1 MIFIYPAS
9 VSETCDKRIVPAVAK
24 CIERFFLTQIADAMS
39 DNVIPLSRKY
49 KGTNY
54 GPILMECVNNYN
66 KSQMLTEQKI
76 LSESTA
82 NENDFRARFR
92 NAMDTARRADNIR
105 DWNAA
110 AQAYRDVLTDL
121 NHASVGTDPGDDLTP
136 EEARFLNRI
145 ADTDFREINRRGDT
159 LERNRREDDRLNHER
174 QVEQTQRNR
183 DKIRLGHERH
193 RDYRDRI
200 RLGFD
205 RNKDSRDATRLDLE
219 RARDARDEERLGLE
233 KEKNTREWQRERRA
247 DELERKKDAREIERN
262 ARDFEEYAD
271 RRAGSGSGHFM
282 PLDSKIDITPTTTT
296 VWAPIMYNGGPLNGR
311 LKEVELS
318 ISVKVIPT
326 IIKNFKVLEKDMLDD
341 AFTKKSEAFFKSRG
355 RNIARHV
362 YNVLKRLPFGM
373 GDVVWKHGMRAVN
386 GDDVERES
394 RKDIIYNTHG
404 FVNASAFHKSSNSP
418 NNYNYTSNIVIFNK
432 DDLTDPD
439 DANIFQNR
447 TAMVKLFKLGWSTFC
462 MLDPVEEMMYFISSL
477 DGGYMHPIP
486 YRYIMESYGSR
497 AYYGTEEK
505 LKDSAKPFMI
515 KRGNFSNFAKTFYK
529 KRK

>member
-24 CIERFFLTQIADAMS
+24 CIERFFLTQIADAMA

-49 KGTNY
+49 KGNNY

-66 KSQMLTEQKI
+66 KKQLLTENKI
-76 LSESTA
+76 LLE
-82 NENDFRARFR
+82 
-92 NAMDTARRADNIR
+92 
-105 DWNAA
+105 
-110 AQAYRDVLTDL
+110 
-121 NHASVGTDPGDDLTP
+121 DD
-136 EEARFLNRI
+136 AGRQ
-145 ADTDFREINRRGDT
+145 
-159 LERNRREDDRLNHER
+159 RREDRIVDLMDRVAHSGNIDDVRDAIDELNRLDLQYARDAAISSSDLTSDEYRELRGYITNYIRQLQTRYHELER
-174 QVEQTQRNR
+174 QEREDRRNR
-183 DKIRLGHERH
+183 ETLDPRAERDEAREDEKLRLAQEKDRREWQKER
-193 RDYRDRI
+193 RDDELSRR
-200 RLGFD
+200 
-205 RNKDSRDATRLDLE
+205 KDSRE
-219 RARDARDEERLGLE
+219 M
-233 KEKNTREWQRERRA
+233 
-247 DELERKKDAREIERN
+247 ERN

-271 RRAGSGSGHFM
+271 RRAGSGAGHFM

-296 VWAPIMYNGGPLNGR
+296 VTAPIMYNGGPLNGR
-311 LKEVELS
+311 MKEVELN

-341 AFTKKSEAFFKSRG
+341 AFTKKSEMFFKTRG
-355 RNIARHV
+355 RNIARNV

-373 GDVVWKHGMRAVN
+373 GDAIWRAGMMTAN

-394 RKDIIYNTHG
+394 RKDIIYNTQG

-515 KRGNFSNFAKTFYK
+515 KRGNFSNFAKVFYK

>member
-24 CIERFFLTQIADAMS
+24 CIERFFLTQIADAMA

-49 KGTNY
+49 KGNNY

-66 KSQMLTEQKI
+66 KKQLLTEHKI
-76 LSESTA
+76 LLEDARSTA
-82 NENDFRARFR
+82 SFTYDISYAMRQAHSNDPAVLQGIIDQLSDILY
-92 NAMDTARRADNIR
+92 NIDNYADGDPTDPDSLTGQEKDRLIR
-105 DWNAA
+105 DAERC
-110 AQAYRDVLTDL
+110 RDRVQNRLEQIERQEREDRRNRETL
-121 NHASVGTDPGDDLTP
+121 DPRSERD
-136 EEARFLNRI
+136 EAREDEKLRL
-145 ADTDFREINRRGDT
+145 AQEKDKREWQKERRDDE
-159 LERNRREDDRLNHER
+159 LSRR
-174 QVEQTQRNR
+174 
-183 DKIRLGHERH
+183 
-193 RDYRDRI
+193 
-200 RLGFD
+200 
-205 RNKDSRDATRLDLE
+205 KDSRE
-219 RARDARDEERLGLE
+219 M
-233 KEKNTREWQRERRA
+233 
-247 DELERKKDAREIERN
+247 ERN

-271 RRAGSGSGHFM
+271 RRAGSGAGHFM

-296 VWAPIMYNGGPLNGR
+296 VTAPIMYNGGPLNGR
-311 LKEVELS
+311 MKEVELN

-326 IIKNFKVLEKDMLDD
+326 IIKNFKILETDMLND
-341 AFTKKSEAFFKSRG
+341 AFTKKSEAYFKSRG

-362 YNVLKRLPFGM
+362 YNILKRLPFGM
-373 GDVVWKHGMRAVN
+373 GDVVWKHGMMAVN

-394 RKDIIYNTHG
+394 RKDIIYNTQG

-505 LKDSAKPFMI
+505 LKDSAKPFLI
-515 KRGNFSNFAKTFYK
+515 RRGNFSNFAKVFSK

>member
-24 CIERFFLTQIADAMS
+24 CIERFFLTQIADAMA

-49 KGTNY
+49 KGNNY

-66 KSQMLTEQKI
+66 KKQLLTEHKI
-76 LSESTA
+76 LLEDDAGFQRRDDRIIDLMNRVAHSRNIDDVEDAIDELNTLDQQYARDAATST
-82 NENDFRARFR
+82 
-92 NAMDTARRADNIR
+92 
-105 DWNAA
+105 
-110 AQAYRDVLTDL
+110 
-121 NHASVGTDPGDDLTP
+121 SDLTGDEYRELRGHINNYIRQLQTRYHELERQEREDRRNRETLDP
-136 EEARFLNRI
+136 RAERDEAREDEKLRL
-145 ADTDFREINRRGDT
+145 AQEKD
-159 LERNRREDDRLNHER
+159 RREWQKERRDDELSRR
-174 QVEQTQRNR
+174 
-183 DKIRLGHERH
+183 
-193 RDYRDRI
+193 
-200 RLGFD
+200 
-205 RNKDSRDATRLDLE
+205 KDSRDM
-219 RARDARDEERLGLE
+219 
-233 KEKNTREWQRERRA
+233 
-247 DELERKKDAREIERN
+247 ERN

-271 RRAGSGSGHFM
+271 RRAGSGAGHFM

-296 VWAPIMYNGGPLNGR
+296 VTAPIMYNGGPLNGR
-311 LKEVELS
+311 MKEVELN

-341 AFTKKSEAFFKSRG
+341 AFTKKSEMFFKTRG
-355 RNIARHV
+355 RNIARNV

-373 GDVVWKHGMRAVN
+373 GDAIWRAGMMTAN

-394 RKDIIYNTHG
+394 RKDIIYNTQG

-515 KRGNFSNFAKTFYK
+515 KRGNFSNFAKVFYK
-529 KRK
+529 KRR